1 MTQEKLDKEKETS
14 KPPEAGA
21 TGAAATAATAAA
33 AQIDAPPPG
42 RDEPNINE
50 DYLTQ
55 VTYSPSYFVSS
66 DCTDVILIGQRN
78 LTLWQYLLVV

>member
-21 TGAAATAATAAA
+21 TGAAATAAATAAA

-78 LTLWQYLLVV
+78 LTL